1 MNQLFVCVVL
11 LCAVVIYIYSFTKS
25 DKRDIKNIIVP
36 LAPRRSLPDYDVI
49 TNKYGST
56 RTLDGLTDVEMQ
68 LNTCN
73 QQTGL
78 LDVEIQKLQS
88 RLIEKN
94 KKSVLDCQS
103 KLKSKFGI
111 YRRLYKNINNA
122 DMSASEISELENIVG
137 IEKTKLSIFE
147 YNNYDV

>member
-36 LAPRRSLPDYDVI
+36 LAPHRSLPDYDVI

-56 RTLDGLTDVEMQ
+56 RALDGLTDVEMQ

-78 LDVEIQKLQS
+78 IDVEIQKLQS

-122 DMSASEISELENIVG
+122 DMSASEISELENRVG
-137 IEKTKLSIFE
+137 IEKQ
-147 YNNYDV
+147 N